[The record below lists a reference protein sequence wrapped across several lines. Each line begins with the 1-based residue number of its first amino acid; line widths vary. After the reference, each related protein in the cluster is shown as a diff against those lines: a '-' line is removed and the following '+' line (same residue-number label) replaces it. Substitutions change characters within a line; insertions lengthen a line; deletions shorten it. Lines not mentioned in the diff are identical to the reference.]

1 MLLIGLFMVLA
12 EIYVAFLVIFLCVK
26 AAKKKKLPWIVIAT
40 NCVSIALLVWLKYK
54 VENHEII
61 FTGSYSYG
69 GNDWGEGLAN
79 IGVTL
84 ENLGIVYLIML
95 VTQLLFAFFFSRE
108 FKKLNVSRKDTLSF

>member
-1 MLLIGLFMVLA
+1 MLLVGLFIFPA

-26 AAKKKKLPWIVIAT
+26 AVKKKKLPWIVIAI
-40 NCVSIALLVWLKYK
+40 NCVTIAPLLWLKYK

-61 FTGSYSYG
+61 FTGSYSYD

-84 ENLGIVYLIML
+84 ENLGIVYLIIL
-95 VTQLLFAFFFSRE
+95 VTQGLFAFFFSRE
-108 FKKLNVSRKDTLSF
+108 FKKLNSSRKDVLSF